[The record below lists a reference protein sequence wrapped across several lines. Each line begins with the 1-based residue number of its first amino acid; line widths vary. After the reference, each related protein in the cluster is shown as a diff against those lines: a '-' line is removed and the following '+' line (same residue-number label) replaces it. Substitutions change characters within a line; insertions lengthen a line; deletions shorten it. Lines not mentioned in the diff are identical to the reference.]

1 MKGQSV
7 MKNKLKLSIEE
18 HAYDEE
24 RMLRHIKAQARS
36 MGIKPA
42 IRKEPIR
49 MPKIFMVVLT
59 SALVFV
65 FALLGVSQLSNFNPL
80 QPQPDHITVVYALDI
95 NPSFEISVNKQDK
108 VVSINP
114 VNEDAKTILIDDLI
128 GQDAAS
134 VIETLIK
141 RSEEAGFID
150 TDDLVDDYVLVTSV
164 AMSDNDL
171 DQSNKIAAKI
181 NTQSK
186 TSEVLQSLN
195 VAVIKS
201 DLVSLRLAQDKK
213 VPIGLYVINGM
224 VKQPDSTY
232 LTAKAFFSNPD
243 YRTTFQTKGAIKEAK
258 TNEVKAHILSAL
270 SKLDAIGIDTT
281 QIKNRLI
288 TAEGNDL
295 IQIKNEVRK
304 LLNKYKLSSVDES
317 ESENT

>member
-1 MKGQSV
+1 

-36 MGIKPA
+36 LGIKPA
-42 IRKEPIR
+42 VRKEPIR
-49 MPKIFMVVLT
+49 MPKILMAALT
-59 SALVFV
+59 SALVFA

-80 QPQPDHITVVYALDI
+80 QPQPDRITVVYALDI

-108 VVSINP
+108 VISITA
-114 VNEDAKTILIDDLI
+114 VNEDAKTILIDDLK
-128 GQDAAS
+128 GQDAAL

-141 RSEEAGFID
+141 RSEDAGFVD

-164 AMSDNDL
+164 ALTDDDL
-171 DQSNKIAAKI
+171 DQSNKIASKL

-201 DLVSLRLAQDKK
+201 DLITLRLAQDKK

-224 VKQPDSTY
+224 VKQPDGSY
-232 LTAKAFFSNPD
+232 LTAKAFFSNPE
-243 YRTTFQTKGAIKEAK
+243 YRATFQTKGAIKETK
-258 TNEVKAHILSAL
+258 TNAIKEHILAAL
-270 SKLDAIGIDTT
+270 SKLDAIGVDTAE
-281 QIKNRLI
+281 IKNRLI